1 MTNKCSSVYNNPQ
14 RGAKMYNKKQKEGF
28 CESYL
33 RSRVIAKTSLYGF
46 FNKIE
51 PYEIN
56 GIIFADVGGRG

>member
-1 MTNKCSSVYNNPQ
+1 
-14 RGAKMYNKKQKEGF
+14 MYNKKQKEGF